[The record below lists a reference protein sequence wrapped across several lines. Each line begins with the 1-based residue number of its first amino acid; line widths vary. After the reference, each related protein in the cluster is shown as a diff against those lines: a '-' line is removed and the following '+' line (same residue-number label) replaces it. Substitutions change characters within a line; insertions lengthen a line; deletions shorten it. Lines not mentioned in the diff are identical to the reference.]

1 MPEYCTCGAELP
13 PDARF
18 CHKCGKP
25 QRPEPAAELLAHE
38 SASSATV
45 APARAVAVLQPL
57 SFRNPIALRVGLL
70 AAGLVS
76 LLMMIPGVNYAS
88 IVWLLG
94 AGYFSV
100 WIYKRRTGQRLTVR
114 GGARMGW
121 ITGVMSFS
129 LVTLIFTLSL
139 AAIQKAGG
147 LGVLKDRLRGLS
159 IQQSSIDEAVK
170 LLQNPFEI
178 LRSLAIMFLV
188 MTIACTAGGALGA
201 KILSKD

>member
-38 SASSATV
+38 NASSATV

-139 AAIQKAGG
+139 VAIQKAGG
-147 LGVLKDRLRGLS
+147 LGVLKDRLRELS
-159 IQQSSIDEAVK
+159 IQQSAIDEAVK

>member
-38 SASSATV
+38 AVSSTPA

-57 SFRNPIALRVGLL
+57 SFRNPTALRVGLL

-100 WIYKRRTGQRLTVR
+100 WIYTRRTGQRLTVR
-114 GGARMGW
+114 GCVSNAS
-121 ITGVMSFS
+121 IT
-129 LVTLIFTLSL
+129 
-139 AAIQKAGG
+139 
-147 LGVLKDRLRGLS
+147 
-159 IQQSSIDEAVK
+159 
-170 LLQNPFEI
+170 
-178 LRSLAIMFLV
+178 
-188 MTIACTAGGALGA
+188 
-201 KILSKD
+201 